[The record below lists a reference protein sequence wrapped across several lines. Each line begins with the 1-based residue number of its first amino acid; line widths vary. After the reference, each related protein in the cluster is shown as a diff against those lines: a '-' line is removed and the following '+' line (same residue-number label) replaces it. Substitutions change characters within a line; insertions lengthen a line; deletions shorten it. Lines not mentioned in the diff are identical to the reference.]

1 MKKFNRIALII
12 TALYALS
19 TANQWLGIV
28 CSLRSLYPNT
38 SPLVLARA
46 YVRLQVD
53 AYRNPRPLLG
63 RTSAS
68 QMIDFENHIY
78 DILNG

>member
-1 MKKFNRIALII
+1 MKNIMRKSLII

-28 CSLRSLYPNT
+28 WSLRSLYPNT

-46 YVRLQVD
+46 YMRLQVD
-53 AYRNPRPLLG
+53 AIHNPRPLLG

-68 QMIDFENHIY
+68 QMIDFENHIN
-78 DILNG
+78 DIQNS